1 MALVRPEAPAF
12 LTALAA
18 VGVGTGTTVV
28 FPFAIGKCMD
38 AMTLGGGKKKGG
50 GGGGG
55 GGGAMGEE
63 AAAGPDLAMTAH
75 EFLEASF
82 GQLPPWVLDVIPA
95 DAAPL
100 SVLSTGLVG
109 VRYAFKG
116 KRGRREWASG

>member
-1 MALVRPEAPAF
+1 MALARPETPAF

-50 GGGGG
+50 GGG
-55 GGGAMGEE
+55 AVGEE

-82 GQLPPWVLDVIPA
+82 GQLPPWVLDVIPP

-109 VRYAFKG
+109 VRCVVL
-116 KRGRREWASG
+116 